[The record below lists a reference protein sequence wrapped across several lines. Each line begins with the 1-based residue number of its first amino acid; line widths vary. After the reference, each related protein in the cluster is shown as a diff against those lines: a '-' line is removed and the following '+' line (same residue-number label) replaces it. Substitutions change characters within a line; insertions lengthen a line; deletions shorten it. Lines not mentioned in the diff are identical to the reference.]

1 MAGFTESTYNNLIT
15 QQSETQRRLFPEY
28 TGNELDFDVVIVGS
42 GMGGGILADDLA
54 DNSNNKRI
62 LVIEAGSYLF
72 PTHVYNI
79 SRFPNAAVASKYGV
93 QNFTQ
98 TGNDKSEFYIGEQPQ
113 LNLGG
118 RSIFWSGLIPSVQPW
133 ELQFFPPNVRSR
145 LSPDLIEAGQK
156 LNASVTLGQTAQAIV
171 QALRQSPLADH
182 FEIVETPRALHQ
194 PYLTPSGAP
203 AKEFFIEPTGVFNT
217 AELLI
222 NQLGLKPQDP
232 NVANRNRLQLLLNHY
247 VESVEKRADDGR
259 FTVQVKDVIGKRL
272 RQITSKTVVLAA
284 GSIESPKIV
293 RRSPVFNSLPK
304 PVQDVVGKGL
314 TDHPTTS
321 WIQGNVTHIGNT
333 VIPRTAH
340 AKIIFYSKGL
350 REDGGKAI
358 RYPFNIEMNVNH
370 EYWHLRENDPSSPEV
385 PVGAGQSIIE
395 IKFSFGNLL
404 DDTNV
409 INVGQGYV
417 PDIKFKNLNWM
428 DDLSQNRFKALAGW
442 TKTNPEIFAVLNDL
456 VYKIFSQFRKDGA
469 PAAPFGYLGLDG
481 RGFGYGTVHHSV
493 GTLRMPATPRLDSND
508 FSAASVVDE
517 DLMVRGHPGLYVCDM
532 SVLPYSSSANP
543 VRSLAALSLQL
554 SRHLQRM

>member
-1 MAGFTESTYNNLIT
+1 MMGFTETTYNNLIT

-28 TGNELDFDVVIVGS
+28 TGDNLDFDMVIVGS

-54 DNSNNKRI
+54 DNSSNKRI

-98 TGNDKSEFYIGEQPQ
+98 TGNDKSEFYIGEKPQ

-118 RSIFWSGLIPSVQPW
+118 RSIFWSGLLPSVQPW

-145 LSPDLIEAGQK
+145 LANDLTEAGQK
-156 LNASVTLGQTAQAIV
+156 LNVSVTLGQTAQAIV
-171 QALRQSPLADH
+171 QALRQSPLAEH
-182 FEIVETPRALHQ
+182 FDIVETPRALHQ

-203 AKEFFIEPTGVFNT
+203 AKEFFMEPTGVFNT

-222 NQLGLKPQDP
+222 NQLGLKPDDP
-232 NVANRNRLQLLLNHY
+232 NAANRNRLQLLLNHY
-247 VESVEKRADDGR
+247 VESVEKQADGR
-259 FTVQVKDVIGKRL
+259 FRLQVKDVIGKRT
-272 RQITSKTVVLAA
+272 RVITGKVVVLAA
-284 GSIESPKIV
+284 GSLESPKIV
-293 RRSPVFNSLPK
+293 RRSPIFNSLPQ
-304 PVQDVVGKGL
+304 PVQEVVGKGL
-314 TDHPTTS
+314 TDHPTTN
-321 WIQGNVTHIGNT
+321 WIEGAVTHINNSP
-333 VIPRTAH
+333 IPRNGH

-350 REDGGKAI
+350 REDNGRAI

-385 PVGAGQSIIE
+385 PIGGGQSIVE

-404 DDTNV
+404 DNANV
-409 INVGQGYV
+409 INLSEPYV

-442 TKTNPEIFAVLNDL
+442 TKSNDQVFAVLNDL
-456 VYKIFSQFRKDGA
+456 IFKIFSQFRKDGA
-469 PAAPFGYLGLDG
+469 PASPVGYLGENG

-508 FSAASVVDE
+508 FGGASVVDE

-554 SRHLQRM
+554 SRHLRRN